1 MGPGLTQYSGPY
13 GAMGAITGLPNTV
26 APGIGLHRDP
36 RSLSKQPSE
45 LVNPVQV
52 PDHSTNKDQGARN
65 GNCFCYQPGHVLDCN
80 STLSYA
86 PHDLSLYEA
95 LCWLC
100 KASSYHLIL
109 FPCVV
114 LACYLFKSCSNCS
127 EHSLL

>member
-13 GAMGAITGLPNTV
+13 GAMGAIPGLPNAAV
-26 APGIGLHRDP
+26 APGMGLHRDP

-52 PDHSTNKDQGARN
+52 PDHSTNKDQGVRN

-86 PHDLSLYEA
+86 SHDLSVYEA

-100 KASSYHLIL
+100 KASVYHLIL
-109 FPCVV
+109 FPPVV
-114 LACYLFKSCSNCS
+114 LPCYLF
-127 EHSLL
+127 